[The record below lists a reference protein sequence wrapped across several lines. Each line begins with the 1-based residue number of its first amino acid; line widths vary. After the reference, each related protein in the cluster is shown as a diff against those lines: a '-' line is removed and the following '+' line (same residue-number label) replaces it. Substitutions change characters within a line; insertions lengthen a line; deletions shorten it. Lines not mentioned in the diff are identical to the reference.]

1 MGWMKGLDGRILRI
15 GSDHLALSVY
25 LQGGETVI
33 MRLANVFWQR
43 QAKKEGINFKQCA
56 WVHDEWQTEV
66 DEHQAQRLGEIQVQS
81 IIDAGAF
88 FKLNCPMDGEAKIGN
103 NWLETH

>member
-1 MGWMKGLDGRILRI
+1 MKGLDGRVLPI
-15 GSDHLALSVY
+15 GSEHLALSVY

-33 MRLANVFWQR
+33 MRLANVLWYK
-43 QAKKEGINFKQCA
+43 QAKKEGLSFKQCA

-66 DEHQAQRLGEIQVQS
+66 DKHQAERLGELQVNS
-81 IIDAGAF
+81 IRKAGEILN
-88 FKLNCPMDGEAKIGN
+88 LNCPLDGEAKIGN